1 MSIKSKSLQFKKK
14 KKKKFR
20 GAKVRIEPGAMN
32 LQSIT
37 YTTEEL
43 LTIDGLI

>member
-1 MSIKSKSLQFKKK
+1 MSIKSKSLQFKK